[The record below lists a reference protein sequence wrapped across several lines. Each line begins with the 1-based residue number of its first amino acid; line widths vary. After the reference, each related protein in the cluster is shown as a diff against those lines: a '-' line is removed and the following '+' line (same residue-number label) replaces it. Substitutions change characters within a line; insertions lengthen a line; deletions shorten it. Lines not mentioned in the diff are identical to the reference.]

1 MIKLLVGLG
10 IPVLVGY
17 TAHFIGD
24 RASMLIAYVFLGLFL
39 WVNISGIDS
48 VLDKKYEKVSLDIL
62 GNEKAYKF
70 YGSVAVLAT
79 LVLVGWI
86 LY

>member
-1 MIKLLVGLG
+1 MIKFLVGLG
-10 IPVLVGY
+10 IPVFVGY
-17 TAHFIGD
+17 ISHFIGD
-24 RASMLIAYVFLGLFL
+24 RASIWIAYLLLGLFL
-39 WVNISGIDS
+39 CINISAIDS

-62 GNEKAYKF
+62 GDEKAYRF